1 MNTKQFSMLLLAAS
15 LSTAVLAQKEE
26 KKIIINDGK
35 KSETLNVQVDGDK
48 VTINGIPAD
57 KWKDDDLEKLN
68 HKKIKVQVHGK
79 NGMEFSMPDFEVETE
94 VKMGNGAFL
103 GVMTEKADKG
113 AKVTEVTKE
122 SAAAKA
128 GLQNNDIIT
137 KVNETKIETSTDL
150 VNAIHSFKPDTKVAI
165 TYLRNGKEK
174 TASAV
179 LGKRKETDIKS
190 FKMNG
195 GDFNFHMPNMREF
208 EKSFPFEYHNNNG
221 NNNSGGKPK
230 LGIEIQ
236 DLEEGNGV
244 KVTDVDEDM
253 AAGKSGLKEDDIIT
267 EINGKEVKSV
277 DDLKTKLKELKEGES
292 FKLGVKRNGK
302 AQTIDIKYPK
312 RLKTA
317 NLQP

>member
-1 MNTKQFSMLLLAAS
+1 MNTKQLSMLFLAAS

-26 KKIIINDGK
+26 KQIIINDGK

-57 KWKDDDLEKLN
+57 KWKDEDLEKLS
-68 HKKIKVQVHGK
+68 HKKIKVNVHGK

-103 GVMTEKADKG
+103 GVMTEKTDKG

-128 GLQNNDIIT
+128 GLLNNDVIT
-137 KVNETKIETSTDL
+137 KVNDTKIETGTDL
-150 VNAIHSFKPDTKVAI
+150 VNAIHSYKPDTKVTI
-165 TYLRNGKEK
+165 TYLRDGKEK
-174 TASAV
+174 TATAV
-179 LGKRKETDIKS
+179 LSKRKETDIKT
-190 FKMNG
+190 FKMDG
-195 GDFNFHMPNMREF
+195 GDFNFHMPKMPEF

-221 NNNSGGKPK
+221 GGRAK

-244 KVTDVDEDM
+244 KVTDVDDDM
-253 AAGKSGLKEDDIIT
+253 AAAKSGLKEDDIIT
-267 EINGKEVKSV
+267 ELNGKEVKSV
-277 DDLKTKLKELKEGES
+277 DDLRAKLKELKEGEA
-292 FKLGVKRNGK
+292 FKLGIKRNGK
-302 AQTIDIKYPK
+302 SQTIDIKYPK
-312 RLKTA
+312 KLKTA

>member
-1 MNTKQFSMLLLAAS
+1 MLLLAAS
-15 LSTAVLAQKEE
+15 LSMTVLAQKEE
-26 KKIIINDGK
+26 KKISINDGK
-35 KSETLNVQVDGDK
+35 KTETLNVQVDGDK

-57 KWKDDDLEKLN
+57 KWKDEDLEKLS
-68 HKKIKVQVHGK
+68 HKKIKVNVHGK

-94 VKMGNGAFL
+94 VKMGTGAFL
-103 GVMTEKADKG
+103 GVMTEKTDKG
-113 AKVTEVTKE
+113 VKVTEVTKE

-137 KVNETKIETSTDL
+137 KVNDTKIETSSDL
-150 VNAIHSFKPDTKVAI
+150 VNAIHAFKPDTKVTI
-165 TYLRNGKEK
+165 TYLRDGKEK
-174 TASAV
+174 NTAAV
-179 LGKRKETDIKS
+179 LGKRKETDIKT

-195 GDFNFHMPNMREF
+195 GDFNFHMPNMPEF
-208 EKSFPFEYHNNNG
+208 EKSFPFEYHNNM
-221 NNNSGGKPK
+221 SSSKPK

-244 KVTDVDEDM
+244 KVTDVDDGM

-277 DDLKTKLKELKEGES
+277 DDLKAKLKELKEGES
-292 FKLGVKRNGK
+292 FKMGVKRNGMT
-302 AQTIDIKYPK
+302 QTIDIKYPK